1 MSVERENES
10 APEEAMNLLG
20 EDTVHPEGMNLL
32 NTVEISTLTD
42 SSIIKDDLSDIMKK
56 GLEELKAK
64 SGTLDIMSD
73 ETKVNDL
80 NIIDGKFRC
89 DVCKKDTW
97 DYRIRCAECVEY
109 DLCLDC
115 FCQGKSSNDHKPNHK
130 YIPVGRYT
138 FNLLTENWTAEQELL
153 LMEAVSRYGL
163 GNWSEISKY
172 ITEGPTGAL
181 TLYQKT
187 QKPGFGSHTADE
199 CEKHYNNFYLN
210 SKTKPLPDTR
220 NYLNLVQNNKEVLNS
235 EMIESI
241 KQDLHLL
248 NKSLEKKDS
257 ESHISDTS
265 SGAPNSL
272 STENNSKIKQELN
285 ENQIKKQPFGRS
297 SGGNTG
303 NKTTSIGTGNQSK
316 PSTSVIGYMPLRG
329 DFDVEYDND
338 AELLLAD
345 MEFRDSDTP
354 QEKELKLQIIEI
366 YNSKLDERT
375 YRKRFVI
382 ERNLLDIKLQ
392 QQKEKKR
399 TKDERDLHSFLKPI
413 SRFQTEEEQEKL
425 VSLLIEEKRIR
436 NHLQKVQEWCSLGI
450 RTLEE
455 VKRYEEE
462 KKRREDAKC
471 KIINQTHGGALV
483 APAGLGLGNLKTMP
497 KSGISTPFVYEGQ
510 ARTIKKQQKNLISAS
525 NQNLLSNSTSSSSS
539 SSAST
544 SIPNPA
550 STSIQNP
557 NLLPN
562 HPSPHSTSAIPIES
576 YPGASLLTDQEKLFC
591 DQIQLPPIFYILS
604 KRILLQE
611 AKYHL
616 SLNSKTRKGS
626 GNNQNTTGTGNIQD
640 ISTSGIP
647 HLSKDEFSRVIRLD
661 AQRAGQLYDFCL
673 SFVDK

>member
-1 MSVERENES
+1 MSES
-10 APEEAMNLLG
+10 APEQAMNLLG
-20 EDTVHPEGMNLL
+20 EDTVHPEGVNLL
-32 NTVEISTLTD
+32 NTVEISTLGD
-42 SSIIKDDLSDIMKK
+42 ASIIREELSRLMQE
-56 GLEELKAK
+56 GLEELKE
-64 SGTLDIMSD
+64 SGGSQEGMNDGTR
-73 ETKVNDL
+73 VNDL

-97 DYRIRCAECVEY
+97 DYRIRCAECFEY

-115 FCQGKSSNDHKPNHK
+115 FCQGKSSGSHKPSHK

-138 FNLLTENWTAEQELL
+138 FSLLAENWTAEEELL

-172 ITEGPTGAL
+172 ITEGPAGAL
-181 TLYQKT
+181 TMYQKT
-187 QKPGFGSHTADE
+187 QKSGFGAHTADE
-199 CEKHYNNFYLN
+199 CEKHYNTFYLN

-220 NYLNLVQNNKEVLNS
+220 NYLTLVQRSQDTGVGAGAGEKDDPGKL
-235 EMIESI
+235 ESI
-241 KQDLHLL
+241 KQDLDLL
-248 NKSLEKKDS
+248 NRFGEKEQQQQERKEGQEKESRPRDASICAGGDS
-257 ESHISDTS
+257 GIGKTY
-265 SGAPNSL
+265 
-272 STENNSKIKQELN
+272 SKVKQELDN
-285 ENQIKKQPFGRS
+285 QQIKKQPFGRP

-303 NKTTSIGTGNQSK
+303 NKTTSSGTGSKSK

-354 QEKELKLQIIEI
+354 QEKELKLQILEI

-382 ERNLLDIKLQ
+382 ERNLLDIKLL
-392 QQKEKKR
+392 QQKEKKK

-413 SRFQTEEEQEKL
+413 SRFQTEEEQERL

-471 KIINQTHGGALV
+471 KIINQTQGGGALV
-483 APAGLGLGNLKTMP
+483 APGGLGLGNLKTLP
-497 KSGISTPFVYEGQ
+497 KLGVSTPFVYEGQ
-510 ARTIKKQQKNLISAS
+510 ARAIKKQQKT
-525 NQNLLSNSTSSSSS
+525 QM
-539 SSAST
+539 SSASAPSAALT
-544 SIPNPA
+544 PSHACAA
-550 STSIQNP
+550 S
-557 NLLPN
+557 
-562 HPSPHSTSAIPIES
+562 IPIES
-576 YPGASLLTDQEKLFC
+576 YPGASLLTDQEKMFC

-616 SLNSKTRKGS
+616 NLNGKTRRGS
-626 GNNQNTTGTGNIQD
+626 GGAGVSAAVQE
-640 ISTSGIP
+640 ISAEGLP
-647 HLSKDEFSRVIRLD
+647 HLSRDEFSRVIRLD

-673 SFVDK
+673 SFVEK

>member
-1 MSVERENES
+1 MSGEKENES

-20 EDTVHPEGMNLL
+20 EETIHPDGVNLL
-32 NTVEISTLTD
+32 NTVEISTLSD
-42 SSIIKDDLSDIMKK
+42 SSIIKEDLSEIMKK
-56 GLEELKAK
+56 GLEELKEK
-64 SGTLDIMSD
+64 SGALDQMDD
-73 ETKVNDL
+73 ETRVNDL

-97 DYRIRCAECVEY
+97 DYRIRCAECIEY

-138 FNLLTENWTAEQELL
+138 FNLLTENWTAEEELL

-172 ITEGPTGAL
+172 ITEGPAGAL
-181 TLYQKT
+181 TMYQKT

-220 NYLNLVQNNKEVLNS
+220 NYLNLIQKTQDIANS
-235 EMIESI
+235 PELEAI
-241 KQDLHLL
+241 KQDLNLL
-248 NKSLEKKDS
+248 NKSGQEKDDS
-257 ESHISDTS
+257 ESKITDQS
-265 SGAPNSL
+265 SHKDSSSNSIN
-272 STENNSKIKQELN
+272 TENDSKLKQEL
-285 ENQIKKQPFGRS
+285 ENPQVKKQPYGRA

-303 NKTTSIGTGNQSK
+303 NKTTSTSNGSQSK

-354 QEKELKLQIIEI
+354 QEKELKLQILEI

-462 KKRREDAKC
+462 KKRREDIKC
-471 KIINQTHGGALV
+471 KIINQTQSGNLI
-483 APAGLGLGNLKTMP
+483 APAGLGLGNIKTVP

-510 ARTIKKQQKNLISAS
+510 ARAIKKQQKSQISISNPNLPLNTNS
-525 NQNLLSNSTSSSSS
+525 SNSSSLPLTNQQSINTISTTSNSNS
-539 SSAST
+539 SSAV
-544 SIPNPA
+544 
-550 STSIQNP
+550 
-557 NLLPN
+557 
-562 HPSPHSTSAIPIES
+562 PIES

-604 KRILLQE
+604 KRILIQE

-626 GNNQNTTGTGNIQD
+626 TNHSSNNNLSGIQD
-640 ISTSGIP
+640 ISTNGIP

>member
-1 MSVERENES
+1 MSGEKENEN

-20 EDTVHPEGMNLL
+20 EEIIHPDGVNLL
-32 NTVEISTLTD
+32 NTVEISTLSD
-42 SSIIKDDLSDIMKK
+42 SSIIKEDLSEIMEK
-56 GLEELKAK
+56 GLEELKEK
-64 SGTLDIMSD
+64 SGALDQMDD
-73 ETKVNDL
+73 ETRVNDL

-97 DYRIRCAECVEY
+97 DYRIRCAECIEY

-138 FNLLTENWTAEQELL
+138 FNLLTENWTAEEELL

-172 ITEGPTGAL
+172 ITEGPAGAL
-181 TLYQKT
+181 TMYQKT

-220 NYLNLVQNNKEVLNS
+220 NYLNLVQKTQDIANS
-235 EMIESI
+235 PELEAI
-241 KQDLHLL
+241 KQDLNLL
-248 NKSLEKKDS
+248 NKSGQEKDDFESKITDQSSHKDL
-257 ESHISDTS
+257 S
-265 SGAPNSL
+265 SKSIN
-272 STENNSKIKQELN
+272 TENDSKLKQEL
-285 ENQIKKQPFGRS
+285 ENPQVKKQPYGRA

-303 NKTTSIGTGNQSK
+303 NKTTSTSNGSQSK

-354 QEKELKLQIIEI
+354 QEKELKLQILEI

-462 KKRREDAKC
+462 KKRREDIKC
-471 KIINQTHGGALV
+471 KIINQTQSGNLI
-483 APAGLGLGNLKTMP
+483 APAGLGLGNIKTVP

-510 ARTIKKQQKNLISAS
+510 ARAIKKQQKSQISISNPNLPLNTNS
-525 NQNLLSNSTSSSSS
+525 SNSSSLPLTNQQSINTISTTSNSNS
-539 SSAST
+539 SSAV
-544 SIPNPA
+544 
-550 STSIQNP
+550 
-557 NLLPN
+557 
-562 HPSPHSTSAIPIES
+562 PIES

-604 KRILLQE
+604 KRILIQE

-626 GNNQNTTGTGNIQD
+626 TNHSSNNNLSGIQD
-640 ISTSGIP
+640 ISTKGIP

>member
-1 MSVERENES
+1 MSGERENES

-20 EDTVHPEGMNLL
+20 EDTIHPEGVNLL
-32 NTVEISTLTD
+32 NTVEISTLSD
-42 SSIIKDDLSDIMKK
+42 SSIIKEDLSDLMKK
-56 GLEELKAK
+56 GLEELREK
-64 SGTLDIMSD
+64 SGNLHRMSD
-73 ETKVNDL
+73 ETRVNDL

-130 YIPVGRYT
+130 YIPIGRYT
-138 FNLLTENWTAEQELL
+138 FNLLTENWTAEEELL

-181 TLYQKT
+181 SLYQKT
-187 QKPGFGSHTADE
+187 QKPGFAAHTADE

-220 NYLNLVQNNKEVLNS
+220 NYLNLIQKTQEITNS
-235 EMIESI
+235 ELIESI
-241 KQDLHLL
+241 KQDLDLL
-248 NKSLEKKDS
+248 NKSGEKKDS
-257 ESHISDTS
+257 EPQISESS
-265 SGAPNSL
+265 SGTSNSV
-272 STENNSKIKQELN
+272 STESHSKTKQELSN
-285 ENQIKKQPFGRS
+285 PQVKKQPFGRP

-303 NKTTSIGTGNQSK
+303 NKTTSTGTGNQSK

-354 QEKELKLQIIEI
+354 QEKELKLQILEI

-436 NHLQKVQEWCSLGI
+436 SHLQKVQEWCSLGI

-471 KIINQTHGGALV
+471 KIINQTQGGALV
-483 APAGLGLGNLKTMP
+483 APGGLGLGNLKTMP

-510 ARTIKKQQKNLISAS
+510 ARAIKKQQKNQISAS
-525 NQNLLSNSTSSSSS
+525 NQNLISNPNPNSNSSTSSSIPNPPSIPLQNPN
-539 SSAST
+539 
-544 SIPNPA
+544 SIPNH
-550 STSIQNP
+550 TS
-557 NLLPN
+557 
-562 HPSPHSTSAIPIES
+562 SPSTSAIPIES

-604 KRILLQE
+604 KRILVQE

-626 GNNQNTTGTGNIQD
+626 VNNQSNTGNIQN
-640 ISTSGIP
+640 ISAGGIP
-647 HLSKDEFSRVIRLD
+647 HLSRDEFSRVIRLD

>member
-1 MSVERENES
+1 MSGAKENES

-20 EDTVHPEGMNLL
+20 EETIHPDGINLL
-32 NTVEISTLTD
+32 NTVEISTLSD
-42 SSIIKDDLSDIMKK
+42 SSIIKEDLSEIMKK
-56 GLEELKAK
+56 GLEELKEK
-64 SGTLDIMSD
+64 SGALDQMDD
-73 ETKVNDL
+73 ETRVNDL

-97 DYRIRCAECVEY
+97 DYRIRCAECIEY

-138 FNLLTENWTAEQELL
+138 FNLLSENWTAEEELL

-172 ITEGPTGAL
+172 ITEGPAGAL
-181 TLYQKT
+181 TMYQKT

-220 NYLNLVQNNKEVLNS
+220 NYLNLIQKTQEIASFPEL
-235 EMIESI
+235 EAI
-241 KQDLHLL
+241 KQDLNLL
-248 NKSLEKKDS
+248 NKSGPEKDDPESKITDQSSHKDS
-257 ESHISDTS
+257 SSNSINTESD
-265 SGAPNSL
+265 
-272 STENNSKIKQELN
+272 SKPKQEL
-285 ENQIKKQPFGRS
+285 ENPQVKKQPYGRA

-303 NKTTSIGTGNQSK
+303 NKTTSTSNGNQSK

-345 MEFRDSDTP
+345 MEFRNSDTP
-354 QEKELKLQIIEI
+354 QEKELKLQILEI

-462 KKRREDAKC
+462 KKRREDIKC
-471 KIINQTHGGALV
+471 KIINQTQSGNLI
-483 APAGLGLGNLKTMP
+483 APAGLGLGNVKAVP
-497 KSGISTPFVYEGQ
+497 KSGVSTPFVYEGQ
-510 ARTIKKQQKNLISAS
+510 ARAIKKQQKSQTSNPNLPLNTNNSSNPSSLPLPNQQSTNPISTT
-525 NQNLLSNSTSSSSS
+525 SNSNS
-539 SSAST
+539 SSAV
-544 SIPNPA
+544 
-550 STSIQNP
+550 
-557 NLLPN
+557 
-562 HPSPHSTSAIPIES
+562 PIES

-604 KRILLQE
+604 KRILIQE

-616 SLNSKTRKGS
+616 SLSSKTRKGS
-626 GNNQNTTGTGNIQD
+626 ASQSTNNNLSGIQD
-640 ISTSGIP
+640 VSTKEIP

>member
-1 MSVERENES
+1 MKVESDGEK
-10 APEEAMNLLG
+10 APKEAVNVLG
-20 EDTVHPEGMNLL
+20 EDISHPEGIKLL
-32 NTVEISTLTD
+32 NTVEISTSSDL
-42 SSIIKDDLSDIMKK
+42 SIIKEDLSELMDK
-56 GLEELKAK
+56 GFEELRQK
-64 SGTLDIMSD
+64 SEDLSQADGLPRVT
-73 ETKVNDL
+73 DL

-115 FCQGKSSNDHKPNHK
+115 FCQGKSSNDHKPGHK

-138 FNLLTENWTAEQELL
+138 FNLLTESWTAEEELL

-172 ITEGPTGAL
+172 ITEGPGGAFS
-181 TLYQKT
+181 LYQKS
-187 QKPGFGSHTADE
+187 QKTDPIGHSAEE
-199 CEKHYNNFYLN
+199 CEKHYNEFYLN

-220 NYLNLVQNNKEVLNS
+220 NYLHLVQKIEVSDSASQDPSQTAKRDPSQEPVQNIPKDDGNYEDSGNKGGTGDCSMNGSSNNDLKVKS
-235 EMIESI
+235 EIESH
-241 KQDLHLL
+241 QV
-248 NKSLEKKDS
+248 KK
-257 ESHISDTS
+257 
-265 SGAPNSL
+265 
-272 STENNSKIKQELN
+272 
-285 ENQIKKQPFGRS
+285 PFGRG

-303 NKTTSIGTGNQSK
+303 NKTTSTGAGGPK

-354 QEKELKLQIIEI
+354 QEKELKLQILEI

-382 ERNLLDIKLQ
+382 ERNLLDIKQQ

-471 KIINQTHGGALV
+471 KIINQSQSGTLI
-483 APAGLGLGNLKTMP
+483 APNGLGLGNVKVQS
-497 KSGISTPFVYEGQ
+497 KSIPSTPFVYEGQ
-510 ARTIKKQQKNLISAS
+510 ARTIKRQQKNILTNSSLSSSTPHTGVSQTAS
-525 NQNLLSNSTSSSSS
+525 CPPSSSSVV
-539 SSAST
+539 
-544 SIPNPA
+544 
-550 STSIQNP
+550 
-557 NLLPN
+557 
-562 HPSPHSTSAIPIES
+562 PIEN
-576 YPGASLLTDQEKLFC
+576 YPGASLLTDQEKAFC

-604 KRILLQE
+604 KKILIQE
-611 AKYHL
+611 VKHHL
-616 SLNSKTRKGS
+616 SQSNKNRRGNES
-626 GNNQNTTGTGNIQD
+626 GVDGL
-640 ISTSGIP
+640 GIP

>member
-1 MSVERENES
+1 MPGERESEG
-10 APEEAMNLLG
+10 APEQAMNLLG
-20 EDTVHPEGMNLL
+20 EDTVHPEGVNLL
-32 NTVEISTLTD
+32 NSVEISTLSD
-42 SSIIKDDLSDIMKK
+42 ASIIKDDLSELMQR
-56 GLEELKAK
+56 GLEELKER
-64 SGTLDIMSD
+64 SGAFDRMDD

-115 FCQGKSSNDHKPNHK
+115 FCQGKSSSNHRPNHK

-138 FNLLTENWTAEQELL
+138 FNLLTENWTAEEELL

-172 ITEGPTGAL
+172 ITEGPAGAL

-187 QKPGFGSHTADE
+187 QKPGSVAHTAEE

-220 NYLNLVQNNKEVLNS
+220 NYLTLVQKSQQGEDS
-235 EMIESI
+235 GKIESI
-241 KQDLHLL
+241 KQDLDQL
-248 NKSLEKKDS
+248 NRSGEKEDS
-257 ESHISDTS
+257 GTNIGDPEGD
-265 SGAPNSL
+265 
-272 STENNSKIKQELN
+272 SKVKQELDG
-285 ENQIKKQPFGRS
+285 QQVKKQPFGRP

-303 NKTTSIGTGNQSK
+303 NKTTNTGTGGGQSK

-354 QEKELKLQIIEI
+354 QERELKLQILEI

-471 KIINQTHGGALV
+471 KIINQTSGGGLV
-483 APAGLGLGNLKTMP
+483 APAGLGLGNIKAVP
-497 KSGISTPFVYEGQ
+497 KSGVSTPFVYEGQ
-510 ARTIKKQQKNLISAS
+510 ARAIKKQQKTQI
-525 NQNLLSNSTSSSSS
+525 SSSPPVPTLNIASDPAS
-539 SSAST
+539 AGSTQTAAPVPSAALTPSHSSAS
-544 SIPNPA
+544 A
-550 STSIQNP
+550 SSV
-557 NLLPN
+557 
-562 HPSPHSTSAIPIES
+562 PIES

-616 SLNSKTRKGS
+616 NLSSRSRRPAAAAQSAGAVSAHHPPGS
-626 GNNQNTTGTGNIQD
+626 GHEAPQE
-640 ISTSGIP
+640 GIP
-647 HLSKDEFSRVIRLD
+647 HLSREEFSRVIRLD

>member
-1 MSVERENES
+1 MSGEKEN

-20 EDTVHPEGMNLL
+20 EDTIHPEGVNLL
-32 NTVEISTLTD
+32 NTVEISTLSD
-42 SSIIKDDLSDIMKK
+42 SSIIKEDLSELMKK
-56 GLEELKAK
+56 GLEELKEK
-64 SGTLDIMSD
+64 SGALDRMDD
-73 ETKVNDL
+73 EVRINDL
-80 NIIDGKFRC
+80 SIIDGKFRC

-115 FCQGKSSNDHKPNHK
+115 FCQGKSSSDHKPNHK

-138 FNLLTENWTAEQELL
+138 FSLLTENWTAEEELL

-181 TLYQKT
+181 NLYQKT
-187 QKPGFGSHTADE
+187 QKPGFGAHTADE

-220 NYLNLVQNNKEVLNS
+220 NYLSLIQKTQEGANS
-235 EMIESI
+235 HELETI
-241 KQDLHLL
+241 KQDLNLL
-248 NKSLEKKDS
+248 NKSGGEKDDS
-257 ESHISDTS
+257 ESQMPDQSYEHS
-265 SGAPNSL
+265 SSNSL
-272 STENNSKIKQELN
+272 NTENDSKLKQELDN
-285 ENQIKKQPFGRS
+285 PQVKKQPFGRP

-303 NKTTSIGTGNQSK
+303 NKTTSASSGNQSK

-354 QEKELKLQIIEI
+354 QEKELKLQILEI

-462 KKRREDAKC
+462 KKRREDIKC
-471 KIINQTHGGALV
+471 KIINQTQAGALV
-483 APAGLGLGNLKTMP
+483 APAGLGLGNLKAVP

-510 ARTIKKQQKNLISAS
+510 ARAIKKQQKSQISVSNPNIVPNTTSSAS
-525 NQNLLSNSTSSSSS
+525 SSLPAPNPITSQASSSSS
-539 SSAST
+539 T
-544 SIPNPA
+544 SN
-550 STSIQNP
+550 
-557 NLLPN
+557 
-562 HPSPHSTSAIPIES
+562 TSAIPIES

-604 KRILLQE
+604 KRILIQE

-616 SLNSKTRKGS
+616 NHNNKTKKGS
-626 GNNQNTTGTGNIQD
+626 GSHPNNSNGSGIQD
-640 ISTSGIP
+640 ISTTGIP

-673 SFVDK
+673 SFVEK